1 MCSPPSC
8 PMNERVHNQSLL
20 GLLTLVALVSLSV
33 RTSALG
39 DGTLTIYVP
48 NDTIDNLVVTAPAP
62 IDGRPISNRS
72 TRCDVRRKRGAEHR
86 ALCRC
91 QSS

>member
-8 PMNERVHNQSLL
+8 PMNERVHNQSLP

-39 DGTLTIYVP
+39 DGTLTIHVA
-48 NDTIDNLVVTAPAP
+48 NDTIDNLIVTL
-62 IDGRPISNRS
+62 DDRNLRP
-72 TRCDVRRKRGAEHR
+72 H
-86 ALCRC
+86 
-91 QSS
+91 